1 MKMRWYPCYIFNCIW
16 TAQMCKQQKHM
27 NHCCFSFELFCVS
40 DSRSDVTCVALAS
53 ERLPFAYSSAIDALP
68 PLTEWDSRSLQQK
81 MVGGFSSQ
89 SRWIHSCVWADP
101 WLVELRAFA
110 FRSAV
115 SINRC
120 IESCT
125 AQSRLHVCRW
135 FNNLSLCRKKR
146 LGTHPPVK
154 EFHWPHASGDAITQ
168 QCRGRRRFPLK
179 L

>member
-1 MKMRWYPCYIFNCIW
+1 MRGSFFVVNSCEMSIFGNVEAKHRKENPYVLSENWYWN
-16 TAQMCKQQKHM
+16 AAGELSKHLQD
-27 NHCCFSFELFCVS
+27 LFVF
-40 DSRSDVTCVALAS
+40 TGW
-53 ERLPFAYSSAIDALP
+53 FAANFDALP